1 MFSAPY
7 IDIIIFAILAI
18 FLIFRLRSVLGRR
31 DGFDEKPDDKKSAG
45 ESARAMFKKS
55 KQNVKDIDMASGE
68 GIAAVVAADAHFSQ
82 QDFLD
87 GAAAAYRMILEGF
100 AKGDM
105 DQLKPLLGYEMATS
119 FGDAIRDRRKAGE
132 VLTIELVDLRR
143 VDLVRAWVEAGI
155 AFIAV
160 EFHATQKKI
169 LRDEAGKVIEG
180 SDAAEMFVDQWV
192 FERDVGSEN
201 PNWLLVETQAVPA

>member
-31 DGFDEKPDDKKSAG
+31 DGFDEKPDDEGK
-45 ESARAMFKKS
+45 RAVFKKS
-55 KQNVKDIDMASGE
+55 DPSIKELDATSGE

-87 GAAAAYRMILEGF
+87 GAAAAYKMILEAF

-105 DQLKPLLGYEMATS
+105 DQLKPLLGYDIATD

-132 VLTIELVDLRR
+132 VLTIELVDLSR
-143 VDLVRAWVEAGI
+143 VDLVRAWVAAGI
-155 AFIAV
+155 ASIAV
-160 EFHATQKKI
+160 EFHSTQKKI
-169 LRDEAGKVIEG
+169 LRDEAGKIIEG
-180 SDAAEMFVDQWV
+180 SDEAEMFVDQWV
-192 FERDVGSEN
+192 FERDVTSKN
-201 PNWLLVETQAVPA
+201 PNWLLVETQIGSA

>member
-7 IDIIIFAILAI
+7 IDIIIFAILAV

-31 DGFDEKPDDKKSAG
+31 DGFDEKPDDEGK
-45 ESARAMFKKS
+45 RAVFKKS
-55 KQNVKDIDMASGE
+55 DPSIKELDATSGE

-87 GAAAAYRMILEGF
+87 GAGLAYKMILEAF

-105 DQLKPLLGYEMATS
+105 DQLKPLLGYDIATD

-132 VLTIELVDLRR
+132 VLTIELVDLSR

-160 EFHATQKKI
+160 EFHSTQKKI
-169 LRDEAGKVIEG
+169 LRDEAGKIIEG
-180 SDAAEMFVDQWV
+180 SDEAEMFVDQWV
-192 FERDVGSEN
+192 FERDVTSKN
-201 PNWLLVETQAVPA
+201 PNWLLVETQIGSA

>member
-7 IDIIIFAILAI
+7 VDIIIFAILAV

-31 DGFDEKPDDKKSAG
+31 DGFDEKPDDEGK
-45 ESARAMFKKS
+45 RAVFKKS
-55 KQNVKDIDMASGE
+55 DPSMKELDAVSGE

-87 GAAAAYRMILEGF
+87 GAAAAYKMILEAF

-105 DQLKPLLGYEMATS
+105 DQLKPLLGYDIATD

-132 VLTIELVDLRR
+132 VLTIELVDLSR

-160 EFHATQKKI
+160 EFHSTQKKI
-169 LRDEAGKVIEG
+169 LRDEAGKIIEG
-180 SDAAEMFVDQWV
+180 SDEAEMFVDQWV
-192 FERDVGSEN
+192 FERDISSKN
-201 PNWLLVETQAVPA
+201 PNWLLVETQIGSA

>member
-7 IDIIIFAILAI
+7 IDIIIFAILAV

-31 DGFDEKPDDKKSAG
+31 DGFDEKPDDEGK
-45 ESARAMFKKS
+45 RAVFKKS
-55 KQNVKDIDMASGE
+55 DPSMKELDAVSGE

-87 GAAAAYRMILEGF
+87 GAAAAYRMILEAF

-105 DQLKPLLGYEMATS
+105 DQLKPLLGYDIATD

-160 EFHATQKKI
+160 EFHSTQKKI
-169 LRDEAGKVIEG
+169 LRDEAGKIIEG
-180 SDAAEMFVDQWV
+180 SDEAEMFVDQWV
-192 FERDVGSEN
+192 FERDVTSKN
-201 PNWLLVETQAVPA
+201 PNWLLVETQIGAS

>member
-7 IDIIIFAILAI
+7 IDIIIFAILAV

-31 DGFDEKPDDKKSAG
+31 DGFDEKPDDEGK
-45 ESARAMFKKS
+45 RAVFKKS
-55 KQNVKDIDMASGE
+55 DPSIKELDAASGE

-87 GAAAAYRMILEGF
+87 GAAAAYKMILEAF

-105 DQLKPLLGYEMATS
+105 DQLKPLLGYDIATD

-160 EFHATQKKI
+160 EFHSTQKKV
-169 LRDEAGKVIEG
+169 LRDEAGKIIEG
-180 SDAAEMFVDQWV
+180 SDEAEMFVDQWV
-192 FERDVGSEN
+192 FERDVTSKN
-201 PNWLLVETQAVPA
+201 PNWLLVETQIGSA

>member
-7 IDIIIFAILAI
+7 VDIIIFAILAV

-31 DGFDEKPDDKKSAG
+31 DGFDEKPDDEGK
-45 ESARAMFKKS
+45 RAVFKKS
-55 KQNVKDIDMASGE
+55 DPSIKELDAASGE

-87 GAAAAYRMILEGF
+87 GAAAAYKMILEAF

-105 DQLKPLLGYEMATS
+105 DQLKPLLGYDIATD

-132 VLTIELVDLRR
+132 VLRIELVDLRR
-143 VDLVRAWVEAGI
+143 VDLLRAWVEAGI
-155 AFIAV
+155 ASIAV
-160 EFHATQKKI
+160 EFHSTQKKI
-169 LRDEAGKVIEG
+169 LCDEAGKIIEG
-180 SDAAEMFVDQWV
+180 SDEAEMFVDQWV
-192 FERDVGSEN
+192 FERDISSKN
-201 PNWLLVETQAVPA
+201 PNWLLVETQIGAS

>member
-7 IDIIIFAILAI
+7 VDIIIFAILAV

-31 DGFDEKPDDKKSAG
+31 DGFDEKPDDEGK
-45 ESARAMFKKS
+45 RAVFKKS
-55 KQNVKDIDMASGE
+55 DPSMKELDAASGE

-87 GAAAAYRMILEGF
+87 GAAAAYRMILEAF

-105 DQLKPLLGYEMATS
+105 DQLKPLLGYDIATD

-132 VLTIELVDLRR
+132 VLRIELVDLSR
-143 VDLVRAWVEAGI
+143 VDLLRAWVEAGI
-155 AFIAV
+155 ASIAV
-160 EFHATQKKI
+160 EFHSTQKKI
-169 LRDEAGKVIEG
+169 LRDEAGKMIEG
-180 SDAAEMFVDQWV
+180 SDEAEMFVDQWV
-192 FERDVGSEN
+192 FERDISSKN
-201 PNWLLVETQAVPA
+201 PNWLLVETQIGSA

>member
-7 IDIIIFAILAI
+7 VDIIIFAILAI

-31 DGFDEKPDDKKSAG
+31 DGFDEKPEDEAG
-45 ESARAMFKKS
+45 RVMFKKS
-55 KQNVKDIDMASGE
+55 KQSVKDVDLASGE

-87 GAAAAYRMILEGF
+87 GAAAAYKMILQGF

-105 DQLKPLLGYEMATS
+105 DQLKPLLGYEMAQN

-132 VLTIELVDLRR
+132 VLSIELVDLHR
-143 VDLVRAWVEAGI
+143 VDLLRAWVEAGI
-155 AFIAV
+155 ASIAV
-160 EFHATQKKI
+160 EFHSRQKK
-169 LRDEAGKVIEG
+169 LLCDEAGKIIDG

-192 FERDVGSEN
+192 FERDVSSEN
-201 PNWLLVETQAVPA
+201 PNWFLVETQTVPS

>member
-7 IDIIIFAILAI
+7 VDIIIFAILAV

-31 DGFDEKPDDKKSAG
+31 DGFDEKPDDEGK
-45 ESARAMFKKS
+45 RAVFKKS
-55 KQNVKDIDMASGE
+55 DPSIKELDAASGE

-87 GAAAAYRMILEGF
+87 GAAAAYRMILEAF

-105 DQLKPLLGYEMATS
+105 DQLKPLLGYDIATD

-143 VDLVRAWVEAGI
+143 VDLLRAWVEAGI

-160 EFHATQKKI
+160 EFHSTQKKI
-169 LRDEAGKVIEG
+169 LRDEAGKIIEG
-180 SDAAEMFVDQWV
+180 SDEAEMFVDQWV
-192 FERDVGSEN
+192 FERDISSKN
-201 PNWLLVETQAVPA
+201 PNWLLVETQIGSA

>member
-7 IDIIIFAILAI
+7 IDIIIFAILAV

-31 DGFDEKPDDKKSAG
+31 DGFDEKPDDEAK
-45 ESARAMFKKS
+45 RAVFKKS
-55 KQNVKDIDMASGE
+55 DPSIKELDAVSGK

-87 GAAAAYRMILEGF
+87 GAGLAYKMILEGF

-105 DQLKPLLGYEMATS
+105 DQLKPLLGYDIATD

-132 VLTIELVDLRR
+132 VLRIELVDLRR
-143 VDLVRAWVEAGI
+143 VDLLRAWVEAGI

-160 EFHATQKKI
+160 EFHSTQKKI
-169 LRDEAGKVIEG
+169 LRDEAGKIIEG
-180 SDAAEMFVDQWV
+180 SDEAEMFVDQWV
-192 FERDVGSEN
+192 FERDVTSKN
-201 PNWLLVETQAVPA
+201 PNWLLVETQIGSA

>member
-7 IDIIIFAILAI
+7 IDIIIFAILAV

-31 DGFDEKPDDKKSAG
+31 DGFDEKPDDEAG
-45 ESARAMFKKS
+45 RAVFKKS
-55 KQNVKDIDMASGE
+55 DPSIKELDAVSGE

-87 GAAAAYRMILEGF
+87 GAAAAYKMILEAF

-105 DQLKPLLGYEMATS
+105 DQLKPLLGYDIATD

-160 EFHATQKKI
+160 EFHSTQKKI
-169 LRDEAGKVIEG
+169 LRDEAGKIIEG
-180 SDAAEMFVDQWV
+180 SDEAEMFVDQWV
-192 FERDVGSEN
+192 FERDISSKN
-201 PNWLLVETQAVPA
+201 PNWLLVETQIGSA